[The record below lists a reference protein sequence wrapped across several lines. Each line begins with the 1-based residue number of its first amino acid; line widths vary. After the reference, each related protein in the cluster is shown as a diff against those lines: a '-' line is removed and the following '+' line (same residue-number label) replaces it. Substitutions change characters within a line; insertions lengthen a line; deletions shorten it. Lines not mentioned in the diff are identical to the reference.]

1 MEYMQMFPSTE
12 GSTSPPS
19 FPNFYVLSLCIY
31 LATEC
36 DFEEEVQNR
45 IGQTQTQRMLQVH
58 FVALENIIGI
68 LGTPVEDDPDEM
80 ILQHGNCRIRNIALL
95 CSKSGIQILLIL
107 GRQFLD
113 DDGRIGNLLAIELDE
128 RQLTLLGT
136 ETHLMI
142 DIL

>member
-12 GSTSPPS
+12 GSTSLPLPFPHSLPS

-45 IGQTQTQRMLQVH
+45 IGQTETQRMLQVH

-95 CSKSGIQILLIL
+95 CS
-107 GRQFLD
+107 
-113 DDGRIGNLLAIELDE
+113 
-128 RQLTLLGT
+128 
-136 ETHLMI
+136 
-142 DIL
+142 